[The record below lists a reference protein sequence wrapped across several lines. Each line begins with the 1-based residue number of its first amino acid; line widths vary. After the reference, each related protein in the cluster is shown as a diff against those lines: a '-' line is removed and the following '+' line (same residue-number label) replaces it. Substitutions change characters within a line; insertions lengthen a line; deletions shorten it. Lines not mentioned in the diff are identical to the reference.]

1 MSASDSD
8 PSSEDPS
15 FDKALEAL
23 GSADLQTRIE
33 AVEALAAS
41 GRGLEN
47 VVQLLVDEPDGR
59 YLVFERLG
67 RFGSAIIAPLESA
80 RSRTAGE
87 AEFLISAALLLLG
100 SHAGASVVLRTV
112 EPGDTFL
119 CLAVTAVTSAHLPEA
134 GHAIEQALRTAD
146 LANFDEL
153 NCLTE
158 GLRALSQPLPQDI
171 VARLSKVEPAWRRE
185 SLLGA

>member
-1 MSASDSD
+1 MSASDPSAND
-8 PSSEDPS
+8 PR
-15 FDKALEAL
+15 FDKPLAALR
-23 GSADLQTRIE
+23 SADLQTRIE

-41 GRGLEN
+41 GCGVEN

-80 RSRTAGE
+80 LSRTTGE

-100 SHAGASVVLRTV
+100 SNAGASVVLRTV
-112 EPGDTFL
+112 EPGDPGL
-119 CLAVTAVTSAHLPEA
+119 CLAVRAVTSAHLPEA
-134 GHAIEQALRTAD
+134 GHVIEKALHTAD

-158 GLRALSQPLPQDI
+158 GLRTLSRPLPRDI
-171 VARLSKVEPAWRRE
+171 AARLSKVEPAWRRE
-185 SLLGA
+185 SLLGD